1 MASHDY
7 LNKDY
12 GELHLPPMATKVN
25 PKNGQFMK
33 GHVPANKG
41 KKWKDFMS
49 KRGQRRARKGWA
61 NLEKYRPTYRPDTAG
76 RCRKK
81 VVAVMDD
88 GSWMVF
94 SYLGAAAEWLGN
106 CNRENIGRCCRYN
119 ESKKVCKHDWR
130 PNQPKGASRVNTD
143 HRYMGIRWYFEDD
156 NTWTEKIKR

>member
-12 GELHLPPMATKVN
+12 GELRLSPTVTKVN
-25 PKNGQFMK
+25 PKNGRFMK

-41 KKWKDFMS
+41 KKWSEFMS
-49 KRGQRRARKGWA
+49 KRGQRRARNGWA

-88 GSWMVF
+88 GSWLVF
-94 SYLGAAAEWLGN
+94 SYIGAAAEWLGN
-106 CNRENIGRCCRYN
+106 CNRENIGRCCRLN
-119 ESKKVCKHDWR
+119 QLRRMKKHSWFSGKKTGDS
-130 PNQPKGASRVNTD
+130 PINTD
-143 HRYMGIRWYFEDD
+143 HRYKGIRWYYEND
-156 NTWTEKIKR
+156 NAWTEKI